1 MIFSLKLSKN
11 QRPPWLLVSKTRM
24 HQLLE
29 NIFILSLRQDHF
41 SSFPK
46 RFFGRTL
53 SFLIF
58 KKSDSSAE
66 IEQKWPYQTPL
77 VARFRDKHATTH
89 RMQRHSE
96 KMFMLNLR
104 KDHFCN
110 WTIKYLVLN
119 PPFLVF
125 KSSDIITQI

>member
-24 HQLLE
+24 HRLLE

-46 RFFGRTL
+46 KFFGRTL

-77 VARFRDKHATTH
+77 VARFRDKYATTFWKNVYAE
-89 RMQRHSE
+89 S
-96 KMFMLNLR
+96 K
-104 KDHFCN
+104 K
-110 WTIKYLVLN
+110 K
-119 PPFLVF
+119 PFR
-125 KSSDIITQI
+125 